1 MKEILIQLF
10 TAFLSSLGFS
20 LLFGLRRRFLLAAS
34 LGGLLA
40 WGVYLAA
47 DAWMHMEFLS
57 YLLAAA
63 FAVIYAEV
71 LARSLKTPATLFVVP
86 AILPLVPGGSL
97 YYMMNSAVQ
106 GHMAAA
112 KVYGARTLTAAL
124 AIAAGISFV
133 VALRELQ
140 TKKQ

>member
-1 MKEILIQLF
+1 M
-10 TAFLSSLGFS
+10 TSAGCSAAFSTVKLHD
-20 LLFGLRRRFLLAAS
+20 AS
-34 LGGLLA
+34 KP
-40 WGVYLAA
+40 
-47 DAWMHMEFLS
+47 S
-57 YLLAAA
+57 A

-97 YYMMNSAVQ
+97 YYTMEIAV
-106 GHMAAA
+106 HNRMEAARSF
-112 KVYGARTLTAAL
+112 GQQTLVAAL

-140 TKKQ
+140 ARKQ

>member
-1 MKEILIQLF
+1 MKDVIIQLL
-10 TAFLSSLGFS
+10 TACLASFGFS
-20 LLFGLRRRFLLAAS
+20 MLFGMRRRFLFAAS

-63 FAVIYAEV
+63 FAVIYAEA

-97 YYMMNSAVQ
+97 YYMMSSAVQ

-112 KVYGARTLTAAL
+112 KVYGERTITAAL

-140 TKKQ
+140 TKRQ